1 MSEQQNHSD
10 TFVIFTLAGTTYGV
24 RSNLVQQMEM
34 IEHITPV
41 PNAPPAIEGVVFSRG
56 RVIPAVNLR
65 VRFGF
70 ERIPLDLQ
78 SRMVVT
84 ILDGR
89 TIGLIVDKAREF
101 ISIPADVIE
110 PPSEAISG
118 LSGKYL
124 EGIAT
129 PGDRII
135 LILNLS
141 EVINLADIPVV
152 EQRTEKE
159 ARPENAAT

>member
-1 MSEQQNHSD
+1 MMEQQNHSD
-10 TFVIFTLAGTTYGV
+10 TFVVFRLAGTTYGV

-78 SRMVVT
+78 TRMMVT
-84 ILDGR
+84 NLDGR

-101 ISIPADVIE
+101 MSIPADAIE

-152 EQRTEKE
+152 EQEVRS
-159 ARPENAAT
+159 ENATR

>member
-1 MSEQQNHSD
+1 MSDQQNHSD

-24 RSNLVQQMEM
+24 RSGLVQQMEM

-41 PNAPPAIEGVVFSRG
+41 PNAPPAVEGVVFSRG
-56 RVIPAVNLR
+56 RVIPAINLR

-70 ERIPLDLQ
+70 ERIPIELQ
-78 SRMVVT
+78 TRLLVT
-84 ILDGR
+84 NLEGR
-89 TIGLIVDKAREF
+89 TVGLIVDKAREF
-101 ISIPADVIE
+101 ISISTDLIQ
-110 PPSEAISG
+110 PPNDAISS

-135 LILNLS
+135 LILNLNQ
-141 EVINLADIPVV
+141 VINLADLEAV
-152 EQRTEKE
+152 ERQTS
-159 ARPENAAT
+159 ANAQSDNAS